1 LEDGNDK
8 KRILLVEDEVD
19 IATLLK
25 EGLERTGDFYVDS
38 YNDPLLALR
47 NFKSGSS
54 SYDLVLVDIKM
65 PIMDGVGLYE
75 RVRKID
81 NKIRVCFLTASEMS
95 SQKIR
100 TLSPD
105 QDAGCSV
112 IMKPIGVRELAN
124 KLKIEISR

>member
-1 LEDGNDK
+1 MLK
-8 KRILLVEDEVD
+8 KRILLVEDDVD

-38 YNDPLLALR
+38 YNDPLLALQK
-47 NFKSGSS
+47 FESGSSSS
-54 SYDLVLVDIKM
+54 SYDLVLLDIKM
-65 PIMDGVGLYE
+65 PNLDGFELYE
-75 RVRKID
+75 RIRKID

-105 QDAGCSV
+105 LDTGCSV
-112 IMKPIGVRELAN
+112 IMKPIGVRELTN